1 MENEEQQSIPPES
14 EKDATLQEMN
24 VPESETDAIPSMEA
38 APEAASAE
46 AEVTP
51 SEVDASIE
59 QSPSDANIAQP
70 TTDTAQPTADTTQPS
85 DQPIGTSEPAPE
97 TSNLVLTPRDNP
109 NAGLTEVEEVDSFG
123 RIVHRTVS
131 RAATLSVITTFNDT
145 TQPKAKIL
153 SLRKKA
159 SASEKNIEQDP
170 DSGYILGKDRRIGRT
185 GDSPM
190 KDRHK

>member
-70 TTDTAQPTADTTQPS
+70 TTDTAQPTFAPPIFATMTDVPTFLAFIFPLPFTFTTEDFKDFHLIPF
-85 DQPIGTSEPAPE
+85 DIPFIDNFKLFPFINTRY
-97 TSNLVLTPRDNP
+97 VL
-109 NAGLTEVEEVDSFG
+109 F
-123 RIVHRTVS
+123 IF
-131 RAATLSVITTFNDT
+131 TLITL
-145 TQPKAKIL
+145 I
-153 SLRKKA
+153 
-159 SASEKNIEQDP
+159 
-170 DSGYILGKDRRIGRT
+170 
-185 GDSPM
+185 
-190 KDRHK
+190 